1 MARSRSTA
9 SSAPSIAARR
19 STRTTSARRSR
30 AASALRSVRCTR
42 RSRSRTAASS
52 RAISTASRCCA
63 SPTCPRSR
71 SISCLR
77 PRRRPAS
84 ANRACRRLLRPL
96 PTPSPRPPANV
107 CVTCRSTPANWW
119 LEMDSL
125 DTQVLAAARSW
136 AAAGHRFALVTVAR
150 TWGSAPRPPG
160 AWMILRDDG
169 QVKGSVSGGCI
180 EDDLIRRAASGEFTG
195 IEPCLLRYGVTAD
208 EAHRFGLPCGG
219 TLELVLEP
227 APDASLL
234 DQLAQRIATGQL
246 VRRRV
251 ALASGQVSLEG
262 GSAGDSQQWD
272 GETLVTLHGPAW
284 RLLIIGAGQI
294 SHYLATMAQAL
305 GYRVY
310 LCDLAL
316 LEALKSPAFYVG
328 ALGSK
333 ANNGKRR
340 ERLLQYF
347 DLSQAEVDRLHGPV
361 GLPIGSRTPPE
372 IAVAILAEMTLFKN
386 GRNLPST
393 VAFADPYACRVE

>member
-1 MARSRSTA
+1 
-9 SSAPSIAARR
+9 
-19 STRTTSARRSR
+19 
-30 AASALRSVRCTR
+30 
-42 RSRSRTAASS
+42 
-52 RAISTASRCCA
+52 
-63 SPTCPRSR
+63 
-71 SISCLR
+71 
-77 PRRRPAS
+77 
-84 ANRACRRLLRPL
+84 
-96 PTPSPRPPANV
+96 
-107 CVTCRSTPANWW
+107 
-119 LEMDSL
+119 MDSL

-136 AAAGHRFALVTVAR
+136 AVAGHRFALVTVAR

-169 QVKGSVSGGCI
+169 QVRGSVSGGCI
-180 EDDLIRRAASGEFTG
+180 EDDLIHRAAAGEFMGESGNTA
-195 IEPCLLRYGVTAD
+195 PRLLRYGVTAD

-227 APDASLL
+227 APDAVLL
-234 DQLAQRIATGQL
+234 EQLAQRIGTGQL

-251 ALASGQVSLEG
+251 ALASGAVSLEG

-310 LCDLAL
+310 ICDPRSEYADGWDVPGTERIAEMPDDAVTALNLDPRSAVVALTHDPKLDDMAL